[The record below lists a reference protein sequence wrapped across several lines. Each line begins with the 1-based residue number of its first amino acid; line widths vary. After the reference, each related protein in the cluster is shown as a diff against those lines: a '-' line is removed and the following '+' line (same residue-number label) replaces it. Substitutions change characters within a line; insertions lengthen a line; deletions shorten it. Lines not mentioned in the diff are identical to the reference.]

1 MNIRV
6 TIISLFILLTVNLLA
21 QNGSKYLVEISLSDN
36 EKLNKL
42 EDLNIPVVHFTN
54 ESLIT
59 LLTPA
64 KLTKVEELNIN
75 YRILDEKQVNDRYYI
90 VSSSNQIDIGSEIA
104 GEQIVFKGEGNAIVK
119 NLNQSI
125 SDLLKKNISKVELN
139 GMNLFKNERF
149 VLPQTDFQVSDSTIA
164 QIVSAVNPDSVR
176 YIIQSLQDF
185 ETRFLFASTRDSVA
199 GWIKAQFLRWGY
211 TDVVID
217 SFQYDGTWQKNV
229 IATLPGL
236 YPDKINIVG
245 GHHDSY
251 SLSFDSAMV
260 FAPGADDNA
269 SGTSAVLE
277 IARVL
282 KETNYQPESTIRFIT
297 FGAEEYGLWGSKDYA
312 LKAYNSG
319 MDINIMI
326 NHDMIS
332 HTYSPVANSSVDI
345 NYYSGFEYLR
355 ELAMYCT
362 QTYSLITPD
371 IGSPNS
377 SGSDSHSFWQ
387 LGFPSVYFEE
397 SNFSP
402 YYHSPADTIG
412 NYNMDYC
419 AEVIKSSCATLL
431 SHIVIPSPV
440 RNYHLV
446 DAGNGNSLLASWSP
460 NTDFDLIGYNIY
472 IGTSSGNYDS
482 TFSTVDTVNSLNGL
496 TEGTTYFVGV
506 SAYDIDGNESI
517 IVERNAI
524 PLLLPLPPSG
534 FTASPQ
540 LHQVELNWNAN
551 HDLDLM
557 GYNIYRSEIEGE
569 PGSKLN
575 SSVYLDTV
583 YVDDEAANGV
593 FYYYTVKAVDNQLNE
608 SENNTTLRSRVV
620 SLDQGVL
627 IVDETVDG
635 DGSPMNPTDEQ
646 VDDFYNELLSNFTSE
661 EYDLA
666 EEGNMDLAVLGAYS
680 SVIWHGNDTE
690 NLFAPFIHK
699 QLLKQYLYFGGNI
712 LFTVYRPSKAFEH
725 IFGFNGSYGPGDF
738 IYDYLKIDESHGSSD
753 ALFNSAIGLETG
765 YTNNFVDSAKT
776 LASNQFHLETIEN
789 IEPSSAGTAIF
800 KYETMF
806 DSTSTQGSL
815 KGKPVGVEYI
825 GTDYKAVTL
834 SFPLYYMNLSEAKE
848 LTEYI
853 MNDKFD
859 EVMPVEKEENTLP
872 SEYSLSQNYPNP
884 FNPTTTIK
892 YDIREISFVSLKVY
906 DVLGNEIVTLVN
918 EVNPIGNYEVKFSA
932 KGGSASGG
940 NAWNL
945 PSGIYFYRLQTGDFI
960 QTKKMILL
968 K

>member
-1 MNIRV
+1 
-6 TIISLFILLTVNLLA
+6 
-21 QNGSKYLVEISLSDN
+21 
-36 EKLNKL
+36 
-42 EDLNIPVVHFTN
+42 
-54 ESLIT
+54 
-59 LLTPA
+59 
-64 KLTKVEELNIN
+64 
-75 YRILDEKQVNDRYYI
+75 
-90 VSSSNQIDIGSEIA
+90 
-104 GEQIVFKGEGNAIVK
+104 GEGNAIVK

-125 SDLLKKNISKVELN
+125 SDLMKKDISKVELN
-139 GMNLFKNERF
+139 EMNLFKNERF
-149 VLPQTDFQVSDSTIA
+149 VLPQTDFQLIDSTII
-164 QIVSAVNPDSVR
+164 QIVSAVNSDSVR
-176 YIIQSLQDF
+176 YIIQRLQDF

-217 SFQYDGTWQKNV
+217 SFVYNGTWQKNV
-229 IATLPGL
+229 VATLPGV
-236 YPDKINIVG
+236 YTTDNISIVG

-251 SLSFDSAMV
+251 SSGDPLV
-260 FAPGADDNA
+260 YAPGADDNA

-277 IARVL
+277 TARVL
-282 KETNYQPESTIRFIT
+282 KEQNYQPESTIKFIT

-355 ELAMYCT
+355 ELAIYCT
-362 QTYSLITPD
+362 QTYSLLTPHN
-371 IGSPNS
+371 GSQNS
-377 SGSDSHSFWQ
+377 AGSDSHSFWQ
-387 LGFPSVYFEE
+387 LGFPTVYFEE

-412 NYNMDYC
+412 NYNIDFC

-440 RNYHLV
+440 KNYKLV
-446 DAGNGNSLLASWSP
+446 DRGDGSSLALSWSP
-460 NTDFDLIGYNIY
+460 NKEPDLDGYNIY
-472 IGTSSGNYDS
+472 IGTSTGIYDS
-482 TFSTVDTVNSLNGL
+482 TFNTVDTVYIFYGL

-506 SAYDIDGNESI
+506 SAYDNAGNKSI

-534 FTASPQ
+534 FTVSPQ
-540 LHQVELNWNAN
+540 WHQVKLNWNAN
-551 HDLDLM
+551 HDFDLM

-583 YVDDEAANGV
+583 YVDNSAANGV
-593 FYYYTVKAVDNQLNE
+593 YYYYTVKAVDNQLNE
-608 SENNTTLRSRVV
+608 SENNTTLRSRAV

-646 VDDFYNELLSNFTSE
+646 VDDFYSELLSNFTSD
-661 EYDLA
+661 EYDLV
-666 EEGNMDLAVLGAYS
+666 EEGIMNLAAIGAYS

-690 NLFAPFIHK
+690 NLYAPFNHK
-699 QLLKQYLYFGGNI
+699 QLLKQYLDFGGNI

-725 IFGFNGSYGPGDF
+725 LFGYQGSYGPGDF
-738 IYDYLKIDESHGSSD
+738 IYDYLKIDESLGSIY
-753 ALFNSAIGLETG
+753 ALFNSAIGIETG
-765 YTNNFVDSAKT
+765 YSNIFVDSAKT
-776 LASNQFHLETIEN
+776 LASNQYHLKTIEN

-800 KYETMF
+800 IYETMF

-825 GTDYKAVTL
+825 GTDYKTVTL
-834 SFPLYYMNLSEAKE
+834 SFPLYYMNLSNAKE

-853 MNDKFD
+853 MTAKFE
-859 EVMPVEKEENTLP
+859 EVMPVEKEENVLP

-945 PSGIYFYRLQTGDFI
+945 TSGIYFYTLQAGDFI